1 MLMVVVIVQV
11 NITVAEKDF
20 FMIYPKLIGKN
31 SNIKTTEIIIN
42 KKIYLIHS
50 PKDLITTSE
59 TAQLG
64 ELCYFTIKEGQ
75 VTVTAT
81 SLNKNI
87 YVNHNVVTDT
97 ILLQHNDFIKAGDAH
112 FIFVSTDMAFK
123 ENTHL
128 NIEYQ
133 DSHPKI
139 LPQVNQH
146 SSNLV
151 FDPVFLRHK
160 TNADGLRNVQ
170 LIYDRLACL
179 DHINELSEALLRELL
194 NLVQADFGAVI
205 LKDNDDAE
213 EYIFRQHH
221 PDKKASSMYISRYVK
236 NLIIRNNHNKSF
248 VYESTATENLV
259 DSVRTSNIRSAMATP
274 LLPKDTKKI
283 YGVLY
288 LYSETDGALS
298 LSDLI
303 LVSHLASLLAPR
315 IQDLLRIKSLE
326 TKYEAFAKKIRN
338 EFGIIGRCPEF
349 LKVVAAAK
357 KVAAFQTDVL
367 ILGESGVG
375 KQGLAEYIHRNSP
388 RKKSPFIVLNCG
400 AISPEMFESELFGH
414 EKGSFTDAKEA
425 KKGLLEMAE
434 GGTFFFDELGSLAAN
449 HQVKLL
455 TMLQER
461 KFRRAG
467 GVRDIPIN
475 IRVIAATNE
484 NLQQKIAQGNFRADL
499 YYRFASYKI
508 EIPPLRKRIDDIPLL
523 ADHFFNLQ
531 KNDEVL
537 HLKGISNE
545 ALQMLKLYTWPGNIR
560 ELKNAIATAV
570 INSSPSPFDND
581 DQIPDMLLPTDFPE
595 TIRQATVLPNINSSD
610 FDEAVKAFKQQF
622 VLKII
627 EELRRSKKI
636 GMLKGRTINQ
646 ELGERLGRSSNNLAR
661 FLEDCGLKDFLT
673 AEDKMK

>member
-1 MLMVVVIVQV
+1 
-11 NITVAEKDF
+11 
-20 FMIYPKLIGKN
+20 MIYPKLTGQN
-31 SNIKTTEIIIN
+31 SNVNNLEIIIN
-42 KKIYLIHS
+42 KTIYLINS
-50 PKDLITTSE
+50 PTNLISVSE
-59 TAQLG
+59 TTQVG
-64 ELCYFTIKEGQ
+64 ELCYFTIIDGQ

-97 ILLQHNDFIKAGDAH
+97 VLLQHNDLIQAGDAY
-112 FIFVSTDMAFK
+112 FIFVSSDVSAK
-123 ENTHL
+123 EKTYLH
-128 NIEYQ
+128 IEYKESPLQ
-133 DSHPKI
+133 I
-139 LPQVNQH
+139 APQVNQH
-146 SSNLV
+146 SSNLI
-151 FDPVFLRHK
+151 FDPVFLK
-160 TNADGLRNVQ
+160 QKSNAEGLRNIQV
-170 LIYDRLACL
+170 IYDRLASF
-179 DHINELSEALLRELL
+179 DRIDELSETLLHELL
-194 NLVQADFGAVI
+194 KLVQADFAAVI
-205 LKDNDDAE
+205 LKDNDFAE
-213 EYIFRQHH
+213 EYIYRQNR
-221 PDKKASSMYISRYVK
+221 PEKKASSMYISRFVK
-236 NLIIRNNHNKSF
+236 NLIIGGNHNKSF

-259 DSVRTSNIRSAMATP
+259 DSVRTSNIRSALATP
-274 LLPKDTKKI
+274 LLPKDTKNS

-326 TKYEAFAKKIRN
+326 TKYEVFAKKIGN

-388 RKKSPFIVLNCG
+388 RKNSPFIALNCG
-400 AISPEMFESELFGH
+400 AVSSEMFESELFGH
-414 EKGSFTDAKEA
+414 EKGAFTDAKAA

-434 GGTFFFDELGSLAAN
+434 GGTFFFDELGALATN

-467 GVRDIPIN
+467 GVREIPIN
-475 IRVIAATNE
+475 VRVIAATNE
-484 NLQQKIAQGNFRADL
+484 NLQQKIAQGSFREDL

-508 EIPPLRKRIDDIPLL
+508 EIPPLRKRIADIPLL
-523 ADHFFNLQ
+523 ADHFFTMQ
-531 KNDEVL
+531 KNDEVP

-570 INSSPSPFDND
+570 INSAPSPFDNSD
-581 DQIPDMLLPTDFPE
+581 EMPEMLLPTDFPE
-595 TIRQATVLPNINSSD
+595 TIRQATVLPNINSGD

-622 VLKII
+622 VLNII
-627 EELRRSKKI
+627 EELRQSKNN
-636 GMLKGRTINQ
+636 GLLKGRTINQ
-646 ELGERLGRSSNNLAR
+646 ELGVRLGRSSNNLAR
-661 FLEDCGLKDFLT
+661 FLEDCGLKECLT